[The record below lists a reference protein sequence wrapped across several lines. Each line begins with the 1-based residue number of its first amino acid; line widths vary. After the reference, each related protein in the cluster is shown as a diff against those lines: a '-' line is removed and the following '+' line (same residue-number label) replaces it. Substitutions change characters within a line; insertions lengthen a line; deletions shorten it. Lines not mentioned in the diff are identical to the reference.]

1 MTPDQENAPDP
12 SPLHDRMRQIAGQRS
27 YRVLADLTGH
37 HVETVRRYMLGQ
49 GPSIEFVS
57 ALCKAFDVS
66 ADWML
71 TGRGAMHAKEARNH
85 TLRTSSPGEL
95 LAAVA
100 GALER
105 LTDRVDRIE
114 KYVQTLETRLRAHE
128 ATGEPASGAQTPG
141 AQIPGAQTPSAHAQQ
156 DSKQPP
162 GVQPHAPQPKANAV
176 VRALWIAGA
185 VPERSRPD
193 AG

>member
-141 AQIPGAQTPSAHAQQ
+141 SHAQQ
-156 DSKQPP
+156 VSEQPP
-162 GVQPHAPQPKANAV
+162 AVQPHGGQPHAPQPKANAV